1 MCLFLI
7 VELPILVL
15 SEENTSD
22 CRKSVD
28 LEQSQTLLEGVV
40 DLDLALAADND
51 HTTSTE

>member
-7 VELPILVL
+7 VEFPVLVF

-40 DLDLALAADND
+40 DLDLTLAADND
-51 HTTSTE
+51 RTTSTE